1 LDGTDLGFRRLGSL
15 TEARSLKTRRTG
27 VPWNPNVSR
36 RRFSRYRRYEKCT
49 DDASDAKNTNVGG
62 EIAACVA

>member
-1 LDGTDLGFRRLGSL
+1 MTVDFFAGKVDMMAENTSDKS
-15 TEARSLKTRRTG
+15 TAA
-27 VPWNPNVSR
+27 PAANVSR